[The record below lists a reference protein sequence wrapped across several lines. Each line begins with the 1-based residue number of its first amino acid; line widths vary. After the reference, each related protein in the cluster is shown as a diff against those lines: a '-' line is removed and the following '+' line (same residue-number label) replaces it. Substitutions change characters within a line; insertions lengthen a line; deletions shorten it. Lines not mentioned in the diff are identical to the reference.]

1 MATERKRVS
10 TPKPSKAT
18 IAEKPKVPDHPC
30 MKQMERTISAIRR
43 QHDSILHAVS
53 LLQEISL
60 RSYDRDAALTEV
72 TRESREGKVQVLGEL
87 EQIRTH
93 LARFIDQEIRERV
106 RDEQIDSQLAG
117 INERLRERS
126 KVDRVLYHG
135 KMVTAEELARE
146 LKAAE
151 HSSGEKLES
160 AFAVTRQKEGEI
172 SGLQNEIV
180 RLRSELEAARTT
192 AATLESMAFD
202 PLDRRPLPLPRKSWR
217 TTVAENVT
225 AAPLD

>member
-93 LARFIDQEIRERV
+93 LARFIDQGIRERG
-106 RDEQIDSQLAG
+106 RDERIEAQLAG
-117 INERLRERS
+117 INEQLRERS
-126 KVDRVLYHG
+126 KVDRALHHG
-135 KMVTAEELARE
+135 KMLTAEELSRKFTAME
-146 LKAAE
+146 QAK
-151 HSSGEKLES
+151 GEEIATL
-160 AFAVTRQKEGEI
+160 RGE
-172 SGLQNEIV
+172 V
-180 RLRSELEAARTT
+180 DRLRSELEASRAT
-192 AATLESMAFD
+192 AAVLEGMAND
-202 PLDRRPLPLPRKSWR
+202 PLDHRRMPPPRKSWR
-217 TTVAENVT
+217 TTVAENVA

>member
-117 INERLRERS
+117 INEQLRERS
-126 KVDRVLYHG
+126 KVDRALHHG
-135 KMVTAEELARE
+135 KMLTAEELSRKFTAME
-146 LKAAE
+146 QAK
-151 HSSGEKLES
+151 GEEIATL
-160 AFAVTRQKEGEI
+160 RGE
-172 SGLQNEIV
+172 V
-180 RLRSELEAARTT
+180 DRLRSELEASRAT
-192 AATLESMAFD
+192 AAVLEGMAND
-202 PLDRRPLPLPRKSWR
+202 PLDHRRMPPPRKSWR
-217 TTVAENVT
+217 TTVAENVA

>member
-93 LARFIDQEIRERV
+93 LARFIDQGIRERG
-106 RDEQIDSQLAG
+106 RDERIEAQLAG

-126 KVDRVLYHG
+126 KVDRVLHHG
-135 KMVTAEELARE
+135 KMITAEALSKE
-146 LKAAE
+146 AAAME
-151 HSSGEKLES
+151 RAKDEEIATLRGE
-160 AFAVTRQKEGEI
+160 VD
-172 SGLQNEIV
+172 
-180 RLRSELEAARTT
+180 RLRSELKAAIAT
-192 AATLESMAFD
+192 AAVLEGMAND
-202 PLDRRPLPLPRKSWR
+202 PLDHHRMPSPRKSWR
-217 TTVAENVT
+217 TTVAENAT
-225 AAPLD
+225 AAPID